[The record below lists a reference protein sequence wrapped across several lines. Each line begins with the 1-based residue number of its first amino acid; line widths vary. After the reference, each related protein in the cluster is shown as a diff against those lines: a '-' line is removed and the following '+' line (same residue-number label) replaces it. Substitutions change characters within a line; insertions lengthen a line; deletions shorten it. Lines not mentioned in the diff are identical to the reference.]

1 MRVLFSSTSG
11 QGHLQPLIPLIRAF
25 EEQGHEVLTVVPAS
39 LANTLDGA
47 GINCRLGDEPTQ
59 EDAERVWTLFP
70 TLDRIAASQL
80 VEREWFARLCT
91 DALLP
96 AASNAVNE
104 WSPELIIRETCEY
117 AAAVLAHQRG
127 IPQVQV
133 GISTAAAESS
143 VLQNLVKPELE
154 TRSAGLTQQIFES
167 PYLTKFPGSL
177 DPSPYPSTLR
187 YRDSDFTASGSLGDW
202 WPGNQSPLVYLTF
215 GTMATTS
222 QAGQNLFRAVLSAIQ
237 GLDIR
242 ILATT
247 GSKMNLDN
255 LDMTDN
261 VHVESWVAQ
270 DDIFPLASMVICHG
284 GSGTTF
290 GALAAG
296 VPLIFLPMFAD
307 QPTNAALIAGAGAG
321 IVVGDG
327 TGSVESN
334 SDTSQ
339 VRMSLLRDAIA
350 DVLGQPK
357 YRDAAC
363 ALGEEIHAAEP
374 INSLVS
380 KIVANV

>member
-1 MRVLFSSTSG
+1 
-11 QGHLQPLIPLIRAF
+11 
-25 EEQGHEVLTVVPAS
+25 
-39 LANTLDGA
+39 
-47 GINCRLGDEPTQ
+47 
-59 EDAERVWTLFP
+59 
-70 TLDRIAASQL
+70 
-80 VEREWFARLCT
+80 
-91 DALLP
+91 
-96 AASNAVNE
+96 
-104 WSPELIIRETCEY
+104 
-117 AAAVLAHQRG
+117 
-127 IPQVQV
+127 
-133 GISTAAAESS
+133 
-143 VLQNLVKPELE
+143 
-154 TRSAGLTQQIFES
+154 
-167 PYLTKFPGSL
+167 
-177 DPSPYPSTLR
+177 
-187 YRDSDFTASGSLGDW
+187 
-202 WPGNQSPLVYLTF
+202 
-215 GTMATTS
+215 
-222 QAGQNLFRAVLSAIQ
+222 
-237 GLDIR
+237 
-242 ILATT
+242 
-247 GSKMNLDN
+247 
-255 LDMTDN
+255 MTDN

-290 GALAAG
+290 GALAAS